1 MRLLGEKLNRLY
13 ENLIG
18 DLLLQFS
25 LMLTYFKL
33 FICNEDS
40 IVLLSIHRS
49 GKCAKREELL
59 GVGGFYV
66 ETSTFLG

>member
-1 MRLLGEKLNRLY
+1 MKKNVLQRRNLTLRVRLLGEKFNRLY

-40 IVLLSIHRS
+40 IVLPSISRS
-49 GKCAKREELL
+49 VK
-59 GVGGFYV
+59 
-66 ETSTFLG
+66 